1 MIVTVERKGRK
12 VIIESQSEDISEIFD
27 AFLSSLVG
35 VGYDFE
41 EVESLLDY
49 IKQNHKKSND

>member
-1 MIVTVERKGRK
+1 MRVVIERQGRK
-12 VIIESQSEDISEIFD
+12 VIIETEKEDISEIFD